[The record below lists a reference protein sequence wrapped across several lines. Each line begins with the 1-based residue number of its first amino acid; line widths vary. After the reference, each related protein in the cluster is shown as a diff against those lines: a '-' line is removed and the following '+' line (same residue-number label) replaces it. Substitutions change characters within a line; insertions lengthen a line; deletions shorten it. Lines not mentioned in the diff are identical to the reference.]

1 MDEPAPRQT
10 LDTIR
15 DDFDRLAQLPDVVW
29 DHNHRYHPVLLRH
42 VPGGCAEALDAGCGA
57 GDFTRQLA
65 ARCGHV
71 TGVDLSPNMVSR
83 ARRRSA
89 GLSNVDYVVGDLM
102 TEPLP
107 AAAFDCVAS
116 IAVLHHLPLDAAL
129 ARFGD
134 LLRPGGVLLVLDIRP
149 GGFLPADVVALG
161 ASTALLLRHTGRP
174 REDRAVREA
183 WEAHCRTDR
192 FPALAEVRAACRR
205 VLPGA
210 TVRRH
215 LIWRYSL
222 VWRKP

>member
-1 MDEPAPRQT
+1 MQT
-10 LDTIR
+10 QDTIR
-15 DDFDRLAQLPDVVW
+15 ADFDRIALLPDVVW
-29 DHNHRYHPVLLRH
+29 DHNHHYHPVLLRH
-42 VPGGCAEALDAGCGA
+42 VPPGCAEALDAGCGM
-57 GDFTRQLA
+57 GDFTRLLA

-71 TGVDLSPNMVSR
+71 TGLDLSPNMVAE

-89 GLSNVDYVVGDLM
+89 GLANVDYARADIM

-107 AAAFDCVAS
+107 AGAFDCVSS

-129 ARFGD
+129 RRFSD

-149 GGFLPADVVALG
+149 GGFLPSDVVALA

-174 REDRAVREA
+174 REDPVVRAA
-183 WEAHCRTDR
+183 WEAHGRTDR
-192 FPALAEVRAACRR
+192 FPSLAEVREACGR

-210 TVRRH
+210 RVRSH